1 MSVPLAAAGPSAYWY
16 LARGTGVVS
25 LLLLT
30 ASVVL
35 GVLGPLRFT
44 AGRRWPRFAIDSL
57 HRDVSLLVM
66 VLLAAHIVTSV
77 LDSFAPIALLDA
89 VIPFGA
95 SYRPLWMG
103 FGALSFDILIALVIT
118 SLVRR
123 RLGYRAWRGV
133 HWLAYASWPVAVL
146 HGLGTGS
153 DTKVW
158 WMLALTAGC
167 LAAVLIAIWFR
178 IARAEPERRG
188 LRGTAIAITLATPLG
203 LAIFT
208 LAGPLQRGWA
218 RRAGTP
224 PSLLGSTFV
233 PAAAT
238 VRHGSGANATPNAH
252 ATPASGTLKV
262 PFSARLAGKVTQTA
276 ESGGAIVDLA
286 MRLSGGAHGRLRVR
300 LGGAPISGGGLSMT
314 GSQVDLLADG
324 LPSVLEGQIVSL
336 QGQQFI
342 ARVASAAGTQLNLRA
357 DLTIDSRSD
366 TVTGTLSAT
375 TAGGGG

>member
-1 MSVPLAAAGPSAYWY
+1 MSAPLAAAGPSAYWF

-35 GVLGPLRFT
+35 GVLGSLRFA
-44 AGRRWPRFAIDSL
+44 AGSRWPRFAIDAL

-66 VLLAAHIVTSV
+66 VLLVAHILTSV
-77 LDSFAPIALLDA
+77 LDSFAPITLLDS

-95 SYRPLWMG
+95 SYRPLWLG
-103 FGALSFDILIALVIT
+103 LGALSFDILIALVVS

-133 HWLAYASWPVAVL
+133 HWFAYASWPVAVL

-153 DTKVW
+153 DTTVW
-158 WMLALTAGC
+158 WMLVLTVGC
-167 LAAVLIAIWFR
+167 TAAVLIAIWVR
-178 IARAEPERRG
+178 IARAEPASPG
-188 LRGTAIAITLATPLG
+188 LRRCAIALTLATPLG
-203 LAIFT
+203 MAIFA

-224 PSLLGSTFV
+224 PTLLGSAFV

-238 VRHGSGANATPNAH
+238 VGTR
-252 ATPASGTLKV
+252 SGTRPAAKGASPAGALKL
-262 PFSARLAGKVTQTA
+262 PFSARLAGRVTQTP
-276 ESGGAIVDLA
+276 ERGGAILDLA
-286 MRLSGGAHGRLRVR
+286 MRLSGGARGRLRVR
-300 LGGAPISGGGLSMT
+300 MGGAPISGGGLSMT

-324 LPSVLEGQIVSL
+324 LPSVMEGQIVSL
-336 QGQQFI
+336 QGQQFL
-342 ARVASAAGTQLNLRA
+342 AHVASASGSQVNLRA
-357 DLTIDSRSD
+357 NLMIDSQNG

-375 TAGGGG
+375 PAGGGG

>member
-1 MSVPLAAAGPSAYWY
+1 M
-16 LARGTGVVS
+16 
-25 LLLLT
+25 
-30 ASVVL
+30 
-35 GVLGPLRFT
+35 
-44 AGRRWPRFAIDSL
+44 
-57 HRDVSLLVM
+57 
-66 VLLAAHIVTSV
+66 
-77 LDSFAPIALLDA
+77 
-89 VIPFGA
+89 IPFGA

-238 VRHGSGANATPNAH
+238 VRHGVRGQRHQPRRPRH
-252 ATPASGTLKV
+252 PGQPARSRCRSR
-262 PFSARLAGKVTQTA
+262 P
-276 ESGGAIVDLA
+276 
-286 MRLSGGAHGRLRVR
+286 
-300 LGGAPISGGGLSMT
+300 
-314 GSQVDLLADG
+314 GSQARSRKR
-324 LPSVLEGQIVSL
+324 PNLEERSW
-336 QGQQFI
+336 
-342 ARVASAAGTQLNLRA
+342 T
-357 DLTIDSRSD
+357 SRC
-366 TVTGTLSAT
+366 A
-375 TAGGGG
+375 